1 MSSSTDRWPDVEA
14 ALQALEAGNR
24 SGDIRRIRSKFGE
37 MAGRGQHLMPDFTQH
52 NVTHSD
58 NLILILADL
67 KAKFGFELK
76 PYEAYLLAASAYLHD
91 LGMFFSKNRFLTE
104 ISPDPHAALCFCP
117 DDACDQIDYDQV
129 QRKPLG
135 EQIRLTHNV
144 LSAYWLAKVEPATFG
159 LERRDLPHV
168 ITIARGHRK
177 TDLRSADCKCYQ
189 TEPVDGVPLR
199 LGLLA
204 GLLRLADALDFYQN
218 RAPAVAFE
226 QGAHDFLSNPVALEH
241 WIKHYFVTD
250 PYVARHDV
258 GGDVRLECQLHV
270 TVPMGKLNDVPYQ
283 DFFRPL
289 FEAHVDEARSS
300 DLDRDQ
306 YPPEF
311 TEALGITRLEIR
323 PVEKTR
329 RGFRDLPRE
338 VLDEIRRSGCRDV
351 MAFLEWLKNP
361 PRQWDEPPV
370 LDRNKEKEAFRAM
383 LRDERPE
390 RLMLVAG
397 EGGQGKSYLLRD
409 FEAITAEEGASLLHL
424 GLEGPELDSAALLD
438 RLADWL
444 GPTHFETYRAARAE
458 DADRPPPSNPEE
470 RTARQRALTEAFLAG
485 AAGVPLAGRALLL
498 DTCEQACDEMQS
510 WLEAEFLVHWAKTIG
525 AVTVV
530 AGRQVPDLPPE
541 QACCFTLTGLPVHEY
556 RPLVISVG
564 LRISDETLDALHTL
578 SEEGRPL
585 DMVTHLRKLATGG
598 GA

>member
-1 MSSSTDRWPDVEA
+1 MSPSTERWPDVEA
-14 ALQALEAGNR
+14 ALQALGAGNR
-24 SGDIRRIRSKFGE
+24 SGDIHKIRSKFGE
-37 MAGRGQHLMPDFTQH
+37 MAGRGHHLMPDFTQH

-104 ISPDPHAALCFCP
+104 ISPDPHAAFRFCP

-129 QRKPLG
+129 QRRPLG

-144 LSAYWLAKVEPATFG
+144 LSAYWLDKVEPATFG
-159 LERRDLPHV
+159 LERKDVPHV

-177 TDLRSADCKCYQ
+177 TDLRSTDCECYQ
-189 TEPVDGVPLR
+189 TEPIDGVPLR
-199 LGLLA
+199 FGLLA

-226 QGAHDFLSNPVALEH
+226 QGALDFLSNPVALEH

-250 PYVARHDV
+250 PYVARHDE

-270 TVPMGKLNDVPYQ
+270 TVPMGMLNDVLYL

-289 FEAHVDEARSS
+289 FEAHVNEARSS
-300 DLDRDQ
+300 GLDRDQ

-323 PVEKTR
+323 PVERTR
-329 RGFRDLPRE
+329 RGFRDLPPE
-338 VLDEIRRSGCRDV
+338 VLDEIQRSGCRDV

-370 LDRNKEKEAFRAM
+370 LDRDKEKGAFRAM
-383 LRDERPE
+383 LRGERPE

-397 EGGQGKSYLLRD
+397 ESGQGKSYLLRD
-409 FEAITAEEGASLLHL
+409 FEVIAAEEGARLLHL
-424 GLEGPELDSAALLD
+424 GLEDPDLAPAALLD

-444 GPTHFETYRAARAE
+444 GWAHFETYRVARAE
-458 DADRPPPSNPEE
+458 DADRPPPGSAEE
-470 RTARQRALTEAFLAG
+470 RTARQGALTEAFLAG
-485 AAGVPLAGRALLL
+485 AAGVPLMSRALLL
-498 DTCEQACDEMQS
+498 DTYEQAGDELQT
-510 WLEAEFLVHWAKTIG
+510 WLEAEFLVHWTQTTD
-525 AVTVV
+525 AVAVV
-530 AGRQVPDLPPE
+530 AGRQIPDLQPK
-541 QACCFTLTGLPVHEY
+541 QACRFTLTGLPVHEY

-564 LRISDETLDALHTL
+564 LRLSDETLGTLHTI
-578 SEEGRPL
+578 SEGRPL
-585 DMVTHLRKLATGG
+585 DMVTHLRKLATAGG
-598 GA
+598 SA